1 MKITTFRIPLAAC
14 ATVAAA
20 LFLAVPDRA
29 LAADPTPPPAGI
41 ADLVQTCAACHGA
54 DGVPVLEDAPI
65 IWGQENYYLYVQM
78 KDMKSG
84 LRASET
90 MAPVVANLEKDTM
103 KALAAYFAD
112 QKWPDLQYQTP
123 AADEAIGANL
133 AVAGQCPQCHLGAW
147 VGNSR
152 VPRLAGQ
159 NVLYLQKTMLDF
171 KYKRRMNAPD
181 IAALF
186 KDLSDDEVMSMAH
199 YAAGR

>member
-1 MKITTFRIPLAAC
+1 MRTKNMRFALSLPVA
-14 ATVAAA
+14 VAAV
-20 LFLAVPDRA
+20 LFLAMPFRVR
-29 LAADPTPPPAGI
+29 AADPTPPPAEI
-41 ADLVQTCAACHGA
+41 ADLVESCAACHGA

-84 LRASET
+84 LRASEL
-90 MAPVVANLEKDTM
+90 MEPVVADLERDTM
-103 KALAAYFAD
+103 KALAAYFSE

-123 AADEAIGANL
+123 AEDEAIGANL

-171 KYKRRMNAPD
+171 KYKRRNNAPD

-186 KDLSDDEVMSMAH
+186 KDMTDDEVMSMAH

>member
-1 MKITTFRIPLAAC
+1 MNTTITRIALAAI
-14 ATVAAA
+14 AAA
-20 LFLAVPDRA
+20 VSLTLPLRAV
-29 LAADPTPPPAGI
+29 AADPTTPPAAI
-41 ADLVQTCAACHGA
+41 ADLVETCTACHGA
-54 DGVPVLEDAPI
+54 DGVPVMEDAPI
-65 IWGQENYYLYVQM
+65 IWGQENYYLYIQM
-78 KDMKSG
+78 KDIKSG

-90 MAPVVANLEKDTM
+90 MSPIVADLDKDTM
-103 KALAAYFAD
+103 KALAAYFSE
-112 QKWPDLQYQTP
+112 QKWPDLQYRTP
-123 AADEAIGANL
+123 VEDEAIGANL

-181 IAALF
+181 IATLF
-186 KDLSDDEVMSMAH
+186 KDLSDEEVMSIAH